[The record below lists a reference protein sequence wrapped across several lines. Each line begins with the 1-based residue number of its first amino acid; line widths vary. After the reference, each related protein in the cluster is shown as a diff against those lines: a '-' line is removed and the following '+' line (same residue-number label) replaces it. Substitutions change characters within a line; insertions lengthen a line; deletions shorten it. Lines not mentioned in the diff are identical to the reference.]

1 MSLSVSISSERLCV
15 KSDETKFHVWGQK
28 MIQGILLSTV
38 NETVDGDNVLV
49 ENKLVVNLH
58 MLLKSVLPTFFR
70 SFCR

>member
-1 MSLSVSISSERLCV
+1 
-15 KSDETKFHVWGQK
+15 